1 MTRSILRSLLAG
13 AALAACFAH
22 AEPVPRNAA
31 ADLRAKYEEYRGS
44 LTRNDF
50 GKPLHLLSTED
61 SRSNTGEVYAVVE
74 MPFATVAAGF
84 AKAAQWCDVLILP
97 FNTKHCRAAAE
108 GGNTLLLV
116 RIGRKSSQPAEE
128 AHRLDFRYQAQA
140 RSADYFHSTLE
151 APRGPVGTHDY
162 NIALEAIPLDA
173 QRTFMHLSYSYGFGT
188 MSRLAMLAYLGT
200 AGSGKVGFTVIGKDG
215 AGKPVYVGG
224 MRGATER
231 NAMRYFLA
239 IEAYLASL
247 AAPERERITRR
258 LADWFAATERYP
270 RQLHEMDLGEYL
282 AMKEAE
288 TKRVGAAI

>member
-1 MTRSILRSLLAG
+1 MIRSAIHSLLAG
-13 AALAACFAH
+13 AALVACLAH
-22 AEPVPRNAA
+22 AEPPARNPA
-31 ADLRAKYEEYRGS
+31 ADLRAKYEEYRGA

-50 GKPLHLLSTED
+50 GKPLHVLSTED

-128 AHRLDFRYQAQA
+128 AYRLDFRYREQA
-140 RSADYFHSTLE
+140 RSADYFRSTLA
-151 APRGPVGTHDY
+151 APKGPVGTHDY
-162 NIALEAIPLDA
+162 NIALEAIALDA

-200 AGSGKVGFTVIGKDG
+200 AGSGKVGFTVTGKDG
-215 AGKPVYVGG
+215 AGKPVYIGG

-247 AAPERERITRR
+247 SAPERERITRR

-270 RQLHEMDLGEYL
+270 RQLHEMNLGEYL
-282 AMKEAE
+282 AMKEPE
-288 TKRVGAAI
+288 TRRVGVAI